1 MVRKKMRHKSEQT
14 FLHRQN
20 ESEQL
25 IYNIAGYIA
34 VILAAC
40 GGLILLAQYIAGVSF

>member
-1 MVRKKMRHKSEQT
+1 MRYKSEQT